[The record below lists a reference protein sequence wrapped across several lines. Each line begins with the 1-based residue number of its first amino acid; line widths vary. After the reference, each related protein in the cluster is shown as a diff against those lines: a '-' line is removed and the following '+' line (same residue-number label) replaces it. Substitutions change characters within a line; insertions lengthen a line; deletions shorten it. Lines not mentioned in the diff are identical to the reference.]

1 MRVTKSN
8 KSIRSKLVSA
18 LRYVILAGLVAG
30 FGFTSL
36 TEYNEV
42 ERRLRDDISVLA
54 NIIGNRSIAALV
66 FNDKDAAH
74 TNLSAARF
82 HPSIDLI
89 CLYDK
94 SGSLFSE
101 YIIHSTERRC
111 QVRYDNALDVQLSE
125 FNSDMTGFA
134 LTLDVSDQGDVIGYI
149 KISGN
154 NKSMH
159 YSFLKF
165 GSILLLVFVSLWFA
179 MSYVAKHSVRRI
191 LKPLEELYS
200 TAIAITD
207 KKQYQIRAR
216 KLSEDEIGDMVDV
229 FNNMLDSLAEEN
241 RALFSSEQRF
251 RTLTSNAP
259 IGIFQRDSH
268 VSITYAN
275 EKWYEI
281 LGLKVGVEDQQGNN
295 ILKKHQREYVNTWKA
310 LQKKPEKQTIEYSYQ
325 NPASQKVLSLME
337 YVSPLYNSQGESKG
351 FIGTLVDVTELKNA
365 QLELEKLAFYDPLTG
380 LPNRRFFRDH
390 LNIILEDLKR
400 SNICHAIFM
409 LDLDN
414 FKKVND
420 TLGHDSG
427 DLLLKN
433 ISNRLRSSVP
443 ESCVFSRMGGDEF
456 LFLLPNTNADGAA
469 SVAQK
474 ILDTISDPIEISGHQ
489 LEINGSIGIS
499 LSPED
504 GVSSHDLL
512 KNADMALYGAKDSGR
527 NQINFY
533 SQELDSKIKENM
545 RLESKL
551 VQAVNNEILDIYLQ
565 PYFASATN
573 GIAWAE
579 ALLRWQD
586 KHDGM
591 IPPDRFIPLA
601 EGLGVIHKLGRWVIE
616 QVCYHLTKHA
626 QYLQEVNISG
636 IAINLSALQFYS
648 RNFLAEVSSIFRNS
662 GIDPE
667 KVEFELTESMVM
679 GDTESAIRIMS
690 ALRDLGCRISIDDFG
705 TGYSSLSYLK
715 RFPITALKIDR
726 SFVADLPHDKN
737 DLEICTAI
745 IAMAHKLGL
754 SVIAEGVETN
764 VQRDF
769 LLEQGCEYLQ
779 GFLFARPEEVNLI
792 VQQGRSK
799 LLRVVK

>member
-1 MRVTKSN
+1 MGPYKTN
-8 KSIRSKLVSA
+8 KSIRRKLVNA
-18 LRYVILAGLVAG
+18 LRFVILAGLIAG
-30 FGFTSL
+30 FGFSSL
-36 TEYNEV
+36 TEYSEV
-42 ERRLRDDISVLA
+42 KRRLQEDINVLG
-54 NIIGNRSIAALV
+54 NILGNRSVAALV
-66 FNDKDAAH
+66 FDDKEAAH

-94 SGSLFSE
+94 GGKLFSE
-101 YIIHSTERRC
+101 YITHSTEQRC
-111 QVRYDNALDVQLSE
+111 LTSFENILAESHSKFV
-125 FNSDMTGFA
+125 SDMATFS
-134 LTLDVSDQGDVIGYI
+134 LTMEVADQGQVIGYI

-154 NKSMH
+154 KKSMQ
-159 YSFLKF
+159 YSFIKF
-165 GSILLLVFVSLWFA
+165 GIVMMLIFIGLWFA
-179 MSYVAKHSVRRI
+179 MSYVSKHSVQKI

-200 TAIAITD
+200 TAIAITN
-207 KKQYQIRAR
+207 KKQYHMRAK

-251 RTLTSNAP
+251 RTLTSNSP
-259 IGIFQRDSH
+259 LGIFQRENDKS
-268 VSITYAN
+268 VSYAN
-275 EKWYEI
+275 DKWYEI
-281 LGLKVGVEDQQGNN
+281 LGLNVGQEHEQSKC
-295 ILKKHQREYVNTWKA
+295 ILKKYQREYANIWKS
-310 LQKKPEKQTIEYSYQ
+310 LQKRQTTQTIEYSYRK
-325 NPASQKVLSLME
+325 PKSGEVLSLME
-337 YVSPLYNSQGESKG
+337 YVSPLFNSQGSQKG

-390 LNIILEDLKR
+390 LNIILEELKR
-400 SNICHAIFM
+400 SNKCHAIFM

-433 ISNRLRSSVP
+433 ISARLQKTVP

-456 LFLLPNTNADGAA
+456 LFLLPDTNADDAA

-474 ILDTISDPIEISGHQ
+474 ILEVISEPVEISGHY

-504 GVSSHDLL
+504 GLSSHDLL

-527 NQINFY
+527 NQISFY
-533 SQELDSKIKENM
+533 SHDLDIKIKENM
-545 RLESKL
+545 RLEGKL
-551 VQAVNNEILDIYLQ
+551 VKAINNESLDIYLQ
-565 PYFASATN
+565 PYFSRTTN

-579 ALLRWQD
+579 ALLRWKD
-586 KHDGM
+586 GREGM

-601 EGLGVIHKLGRWVIE
+601 EGLGIIHKLGRWVIE
-616 QVCYHLTKHA
+616 QVCYHLTKHEK
-626 QYLQEVNISG
+626 YLQQVDISG
-636 IAINLSALQFYS
+636 VAINLSALQFYS
-648 RNFLAEVSSIFRNS
+648 RNFLAEVRSIFRES
-662 GIDPE
+662 GVDP
-667 KVEFELTESMVM
+667 KKIEFELTESMVM

-690 ALRDLGCRISIDDFG
+690 DLRDLGCRVSIDDFG

-726 SFVADLPHDKN
+726 SFVVDLPYDKN

-754 SVIAEGVETN
+754 AVIAEGVETK
-764 VQRDF
+764 VQSDF

-779 GFLFARPEEVNLI
+779 GYLYAKPQDINAI

-799 LLRVVK
+799 TIRIVK